1 MLSRIVF
8 ATPDSCGLVCV
19 TKRLISMRQDM
30 AITYAAARE
39 APLLEYDH
47 ERHLIRDWQENGNR
61 KSLETLILAH
71 ARLVFSWAHKLGRT
85 KSDQE
90 ELISEG
96 LLGLI
101 KAAEVFDLGRDVRFS
116 TYARWWIKNGVFS
129 AFSRL
134 NSVVDVPSQ
143 ARHQN
148 GQEQETILSENSY
161 EGLEEN
167 EVEKFLCLDPT
178 PEERL
183 IERSN
188 NDRMRQCIAEAMR
201 DLCEIERE
209 IVLSRNLRAQPDTVE
224 ELSLRLGISRE
235 RLRQVERR
243 ALSKLKYELLSRGI
257 SSILA

>member
-1 MLSRIVF
+1 
-8 ATPDSCGLVCV
+8 
-19 TKRLISMRQDM
+19 
-30 AITYAAARE
+30 
-39 APLLEYDH
+39 
-47 ERHLIRDWQENGNR
+47 
-61 KSLETLILAH
+61 
-71 ARLVFSWAHKLGRT
+71 
-85 KSDQE
+85 
-90 ELISEG
+90 
-96 LLGLI
+96 
-101 KAAEVFDLGRDVRFS
+101 
-116 TYARWWIKNGVFS
+116 
-129 AFSRL
+129 
-134 NSVVDVPSQ
+134 
-143 ARHQN
+143 
-148 GQEQETILSENSY
+148 LSENSY

-188 NDRMRQCIAEAMR
+188 NDRMRQCIAEAMK

-224 ELSLRLGISRE
+224 ELSRRLGISRE